1 MHRMQAQMC
10 QSLTANAR
18 RVARWAGVLGF
29 LVALPAVASHAQTKP
44 QPRPQPP
51 EPLTEAR
58 RLYNEGRFDDSLA
71 IARAAADVPNTRP
84 GALLLVGRAALE
96 RYRLTGEQPD
106 LDLARESLRTVDAS
120 RLDPGERVEFAI
132 GLGETLYFD
141 QAHGAAAEMF
151 QGILEHEAAFGSGA
165 RDRLLD
171 WWCGAVDRLAQAKPA
186 AERAALY
193 DSIVARMGQELRR
206 DLTLAVPNYWIPAAL
221 LAKGDADA
229 AWDAAMA
236 GWLRAQ
242 MAAWGASE
250 TRADIDVLVQQAIV
264 PERARKVGRTDAD
277 AEAAATALLADW
289 ATFKDRWR

>member
-1 MHRMQAQMC
+1 
-10 QSLTANAR
+10 
-18 RVARWAGVLGF
+18 
-29 LVALPAVASHAQTKP
+29 
-44 QPRPQPP
+44 
-51 EPLTEAR
+51 
-58 RLYNEGRFDDSLA
+58 
-71 IARAAADVPNTRP
+71 
-84 GALLLVGRAALE
+84 
-96 RYRLTGEQPD
+96 
-106 LDLARESLRTVDAS
+106 
-120 RLDPGERVEFAI
+120 
-132 GLGETLYFD
+132 
-141 QAHGAAAEMF
+141 
-151 QGILEHEAAFGSGA
+151 
-165 RDRLLD
+165 
-171 WWCGAVDRLAQAKPA
+171 
-186 AERAALY
+186 
-193 DSIVARMGQELRR
+193 LRR

>member
-1 MHRMQAQMC
+1 MC
-10 QSLTANAR
+10 QSLTASAR
-18 RVARWAGVLGF
+18 KATRWAAILGL
-29 LVALPAVASHAQTKP
+29 LVALPAVASHAQPTS
-44 QPRPQPP
+44 QPRPRPP

-120 RLDPGERVEFAI
+120 RLDPRERVEFAI
-132 GLGETLYFD
+132 GLGETLFFE

-151 QGILEHEAAFGSGA
+151 QGILDHEAAFGSGS

-171 WWCGAVDRLAQAKPA
+171 WWAGAIDRLAQAKPA
-186 AERAALY
+186 AERGTLY
-193 DSIVARMGQELRR
+193 DSLVARMVQELRR
-206 DLTLAVPNYWIPAAL
+206 DLTLAAPNYWIPAAL

-242 MAAWGASE
+242 MAAWGTSE
-250 TRADIDVLVQQAIV
+250 ARADIDVLVQQAIV

-277 AEAAATALLADW
+277 VEAATNALLADW
-289 ATFKDRWR
+289 AAFKDRWR